1 MGSLEVSILAA
12 ARTETTRTTLRF
24 FYGWWLLGFAW
35 ILYGFGAA
43 PGYYSWSFFSP
54 EIIDDLALTRGQT
67 GAVFGL
73 FTFMFN
79 SIAPITGLAIARWG
93 TRRVMVVGNLVT
105 ALGCWLL
112 SDAGTLWECLIY
124 FGLLVGAGIGL
135 STIVPCQAL
144 ATSWFTKY
152 RARAVA
158 TVLTAGGT
166 VGVLVTWFDRVMVQE
181 YSWRT
186 GWQIIAVLSLA
197 LAVLAAATVRNRPS
211 DLGQKPD
218 GMLAEATDHRS
229 TDAPV
234 TAVSSDTWTL
244 SPALRTPQFAVLCL
258 CTVAFAIPW
267 SVTTAHGRLH
277 LEDLGLS
284 TDVAAQILSVMILVS
299 IAGRI
304 TGAAGD
310 FLVPEKVLGFALLV
324 EAAGMFGLL
333 MATTETMAYV
343 ATILVAVG
351 FGAAYISTAVVVAKF
366 FGRIA
371 FAQTLGA
378 QYLISGIFNALSP
391 AIAGWLF
398 DSTGSYN
405 IAFST
410 IGMMC
415 VLGGILTFRLRVPQP
430 PGPVNVP
437 AATE

>member
-1 MGSLEVSILAA
+1 MAP
-12 ARTETTRTTLRF
+12 ARTENTRTTLRF
-24 FYGWWLLGFAW
+24 FYGWWLVGFAW

-54 EIIDDLALTRGQT
+54 EIIDDLDLTRGQT

-79 SIAPITGLAIARWG
+79 SIAPATGLAITRWG

-105 ALGCWLL
+105 AIGCWLL
-112 SDAGTLWECLIY
+112 SGADTLWECLVY
-124 FGLLVGAGIGL
+124 FGILVGAGVGL

-186 GWQIIAVLSLA
+186 GWQIIAGLSLS
-197 LAVLAAATVRNRPS
+197 LAVLAAVAVRNRPS
-211 DLGQKPD
+211 DLGQHPD
-218 GMLAEATDHRS
+218 GMLPDLTGHR
-229 TDAPV
+229 
-234 TAVSSDTWTL
+234 SSDTTVTASSDAWTP
-244 SPALRTPQFAVLCL
+244 SAALRTPQFAVLCL
-258 CTVAFAIPW
+258 CTVAFAVPW

-284 TDVAAQILSVMILVS
+284 TDVAARILSVMILVS

-304 TGAAGD
+304 SGAAGD
-310 FLVPEKVLGFALLV
+310 FLVPEKVLGTALIV

-351 FGAAYISTAVVVAKF
+351 FGAAYISTAVVVARF

-415 VLGGILTFRLRVPQP
+415 VLGGILAFRLRVPKP
-430 PGPVNVP
+430 PGPANVP

>member
-1 MGSLEVSILAA
+1 M
-12 ARTETTRTTLRF
+12 RF
-24 FYGWWLLGFAW
+24 FYGWWLVGFAW
-35 ILYGFGAA
+35 VLYGFGAA

-54 EIIDDLALTRGQT
+54 EIIDELDLTRAQT

-79 SIAPITGLAIARWG
+79 SIAPVTGLAIARWG

-105 ALGCWLL
+105 ATGCWLL
-112 SDAGTLWECLIY
+112 SDAETLWECFVY
-124 FGLLVGAGIGL
+124 FGILVGAGIGL

-158 TVLTAGGT
+158 AVLTAGGM
-166 VGVLVTWFDRVMVQE
+166 VGVLVTWFDKVMVQE

-186 GWQIIAVLSLA
+186 GWQIIAVLSLV
-197 LAVLAAATVRNRPS
+197 LAVLAAVVVRNRPS
-211 DLGQKPD
+211 DLGQQPD
-218 GMLAEATDHRS
+218 GMLPELEGRLSPD
-229 TDAPV
+229 P
-234 TAVSSDTWTL
+234 TANASSDAWTP
-244 SPALRTPQFAVLCL
+244 SAALRTPQFAVLCL

-277 LEDLGLS
+277 LEDLGLT

-333 MATTETMAYV
+333 LATTATMAYV

-415 VLGGILTFRLRVPQP
+415 VLGGILAFRLRVPRP
-430 PGPVNVP
+430 PGRMNVV

>member
-1 MGSLEVSILAA
+1 MPAHCGSA
-12 ARTETTRTTLRF
+12 
-24 FYGWWLLGFAW
+24 
-35 ILYGFGAA
+35 
-43 PGYYSWSFFSP
+43 SP
-54 EIIDDLALTRGQT
+54 
-67 GAVFGL
+67 
-73 FTFMFN
+73 
-79 SIAPITGLAIARWG
+79 
-93 TRRVMVVGNLVT
+93 
-105 ALGCWLL
+105 
-112 SDAGTLWECLIY
+112 Y

-218 GMLAEATDHRS
+218 GMLPEATDHRS
-229 TDAPV
+229 ADATV
-234 TAVSSDTWTL
+234 TAASSDAWTL
-244 SPALRTPQFAVLCL
+244 SSALRTPQFAVLCL

-333 MATTETMAYV
+333 LATPRQWRTSRQSWSRWDSARPTSPRRWWSQNSLGESLLPRPSV
-343 ATILVAVG
+343 P
-351 FGAAYISTAVVVAKF
+351 ST
-366 FGRIA
+366 
-371 FAQTLGA
+371 
-378 QYLISGIFNALSP
+378 
-391 AIAGWLF
+391 
-398 DSTGSYN
+398 
-405 IAFST
+405 
-410 IGMMC
+410 
-415 VLGGILTFRLRVPQP
+415 
-430 PGPVNVP
+430 
-437 AATE
+437 

>member
-1 MGSLEVSILAA
+1 
-12 ARTETTRTTLRF
+12 
-24 FYGWWLLGFAW
+24 
-35 ILYGFGAA
+35 
-43 PGYYSWSFFSP
+43 
-54 EIIDDLALTRGQT
+54 
-67 GAVFGL
+67 
-73 FTFMFN
+73 
-79 SIAPITGLAIARWG
+79 
-93 TRRVMVVGNLVT
+93 
-105 ALGCWLL
+105 
-112 SDAGTLWECLIY
+112 
-124 FGLLVGAGIGL
+124 
-135 STIVPCQAL
+135 
-144 ATSWFTKY
+144 
-152 RARAVA
+152 
-158 TVLTAGGT
+158 
-166 VGVLVTWFDRVMVQE
+166 MVQE
-181 YSWRT
+181 HSWRT
-186 GWQIIAVLSLA
+186 GWQIIAGLSLV
-197 LAVLAAATVRNRPS
+197 LAVLAAVTVRNRPS
-211 DLGQKPD
+211 DLEQKPD
-218 GMLAEATDHRS
+218 GMLPEVTEHRS
-229 TDAPV
+229 ADATV
-234 TAVSSDTWTL
+234 TTASSDTWTL
-244 SPALRTPQFAVLCL
+244 SAALRTPQFAVLCL

-333 MATTETMAYV
+333 LATTATMAYV
-343 ATILVAVG
+343 STILVAVG

-371 FAQTLGA
+371 FAQILGA

-415 VLGGILTFRLRVPQP
+415 VLGGILAFRLRVPQP
-430 PGPVNVP
+430 PRPMNVD